1 LALEDTFQGDGKMNQ
16 SEKPAIYVPSIL
28 KHQVKVELNA
38 QINEELRRT
47 SPETLRTLRS
57 LTKKDRRKFYKA
69 QREKIL
75 GGRTIQQV
83 LEESREV

>member
-1 LALEDTFQGDGKMNQ
+1 MKQID
-16 SEKPAIYVPSIL
+16 KPTVYVPSVL
-28 KHQVKVELNA
+28 KHQVKVELDA

-47 SPETLRTLRS
+47 SPETLRHLKT

-83 LEESREV
+83 LEESKED

>member
-1 LALEDTFQGDGKMNQ
+1 MKQT
-16 SEKPAIYVPSIL
+16 EKPSIYIPGIL

-38 QINEELRRT
+38 QIDEELRRT

-75 GGRTIQQV
+75 GGKTIQQV
-83 LEESREV
+83 LEESKEV